1 VEYPEDCSIEEQVP
15 TYTHKHNKTKDSIV
29 RMPRTNNRHWLYRFF
44 NRYYSRY
51 RPMVW
56 KFFDDRTS
64 SIGAGVNKKFFRNF
78 QIVIKL

>member
-15 TYTHKHNKTKDSIV
+15 TYTHKHNKTKDSI
-29 RMPRTNNRHWLYRFF
+29 
-44 NRYYSRY
+44 
-51 RPMVW
+51 
-56 KFFDDRTS
+56 FFDDRTS